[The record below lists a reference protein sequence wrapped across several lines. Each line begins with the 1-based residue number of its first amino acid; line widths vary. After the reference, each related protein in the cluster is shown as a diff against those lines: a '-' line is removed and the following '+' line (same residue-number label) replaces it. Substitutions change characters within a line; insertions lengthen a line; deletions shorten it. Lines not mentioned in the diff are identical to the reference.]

1 MQHPAPTPLPE
12 PSFSCKTTAKHF
24 GKIEVDIVNSLCYS
38 INNNKEMAHMKCSV
52 CGTTIKK
59 DPVSGWDGGHNA
71 HPVNDG
77 RCCDDCNTH
86 IVIPLRIN
94 NLFGKM
100 RPVPKEEAC

>member
-1 MQHPAPTPLPE
+1 MLYY
-12 PSFSCKTTAKHF
+12 KH
-24 GKIEVDIVNSLCYS
+24 
-38 INNNKEMAHMKCSV
+38 NKEMAHMICSV
-52 CGTTIKK
+52 CGSTIKK

-71 HPVNDG
+71 YPVNVG

-100 RPVPKEEAC
+100 KPVPKEEAC

>member
-1 MQHPAPTPLPE
+1 
-12 PSFSCKTTAKHF
+12 
-24 GKIEVDIVNSLCYS
+24 
-38 INNNKEMAHMKCSV
+38 MKCSV
-52 CGTTIKK
+52 CGSTIKK

-94 NLFGKM
+94 LSLIHISEPT
-100 RPVPKEEAC
+100 RPY

>member
-1 MQHPAPTPLPE
+1 MLYY
-12 PSFSCKTTAKHF
+12 KH
-24 GKIEVDIVNSLCYS
+24 
-38 INNNKEMAHMKCSV
+38 NKEMAHMKCSV
-52 CGTTIKK
+52 CGSTIKK

-71 HPVNDG
+71 YPVNDG